1 VRLPRKC
8 QSCGKMNH
16 HYASCDC
23 VDGRLGKID
32 AERKQIASRLKELDA
47 MERDLLGLVAEIELA
62 K

>member
-1 VRLPRKC
+1 
-8 QSCGKMNH
+8 MNH